1 MSTAS
6 PNGGFVKEMS
16 RWYFCV
22 VILMAAQMLLLFL
35 WSFLSPSNG
44 LNRIMDP
51 VYVSTAHW
59 IGTLF
64 FEEQMSLGNVPLGL
78 ALLFLT
84 AMLYS
89 IVIGTVF
96 CLGYKLVVKH
106 SAGKTA
112 TEE

>member
-6 PNGGFVKEMS
+6 RKSGFVRGMS
-16 RWYFCV
+16 RWYYCV
-22 VILMAAQMLLLFL
+22 VIAMAAQMLLLFL
-35 WSFLSPSNG
+35 LSFLGPSNG
-44 LNRIMDP
+44 LNRILEP
-51 VYVSTAHW
+51 VYVPTAHC

-64 FEEQMSLGNVPLGL
+64 FEEQMSLGNIPLGL

-96 CLGYKLVVKH
+96 CLGYKLVVKR

-112 TEE
+112 AEE

>member
-1 MSTAS
+1 M
-6 PNGGFVKEMS
+6 NCGFVREMS
-16 RWYFCV
+16 RWYLCV
-22 VILMAAQMLLLFL
+22 VIAMAAQMLLLLL
-35 WSFLSPSNG
+35 WSFLGPSNG
-44 LNRIMDP
+44 LNRILEP
-51 VYVSTAHW
+51 VYVPTAHC
-59 IGTLF
+59 IGMLF

-89 IVIGTVF
+89 VVIGTVF
-96 CLGYKLVVKH
+96 CLGYKLFVKR